1 MVGPRDRNT
10 VICLPFGT
18 SDANDPLPQHYLL
31 DERLVKT
38 ADELWPLEME
48 KCPEITTPH
57 YLLVYK
63 AARQP
68 YSWVYTECPA

>member
-18 SDANDPLPQHYLL
+18 SDANDPLPPHYLL
-31 DERLVKT
+31 DERLVET

-57 YLLVYK
+57 YLLVLQGSQK
-63 AARQP
+63 T
-68 YSWVYTECPA
+68 VFVGVTECPA